1 MQSTTKV
8 VFKDYTPNQIELL
21 PQSLEELIKPNHPV
35 RIVNQVI
42 DQISIAPLVQAY
54 KGGGSSSYHPRMMLK
69 VLVYGY
75 LSNIYSSRKIESA
88 LEESIHFM
96 WLAGNNKP
104 DHNSINRFRSER
116 LGKALKTIFTEIVQ
130 LLAAEGLVDIKTVYT
145 DGTKIEA
152 NANRYSFVWS
162 KNVSNNRERIKKQI
176 DELWHYAQ
184 QVAQDE
190 LADTAP
196 LEYDPANAEQVAAAV
211 AQIDM
216 VLSKKKIDKKVRQK
230 LTYARNNFAAN
241 TAKANEQAAIVAAGK
256 EKRSSYSKTDHD
268 ATFMRMKEDHMKNGQ
283 LKPAYNLQISS
294 NNRYIVNYSLHQTT
308 ADTRTFIAHIEQ
320 YRQLYQQV
328 PHTITA
334 DAGYGSEENYAY
346 LEGKQIK
353 GFVKYNHFHLE
364 QRSPQKQNP
373 FAQNNLPY
381 DELSDSFTCPAEKQL
396 YNTGT
401 YQTSNESGYKQV
413 ITRYESQSCTEC
425 SLKEQCHK
433 AKTNRIIEVNHQLR
447 IYKAQAKA
455 NLNSEEG
462 IKHRKQRPADVEPVF
477 AQIKHNKA
485 FKRFMLRGIAK
496 VEIEAGLIAIANNL
510 ARKAAA

>member
-8 VFKDYTPNQIELL
+8 VFKDYTPNQIALL

-42 DQISIAPLVQAY
+42 DQISIAPLVRAY
-54 KGGGSSSYHPRMMLK
+54 KGGGSSSYHPRMLLK

-116 LGKALKTIFTEIVQ
+116 LGKALKTIFAEIVQ
-130 LLAAEGLVDIKTVYT
+130 LLAAEGLLDIKTIYT

-152 NANRYSFVWS
+152 NANRYSFVWG
-162 KNVSNNRERIKKQI
+162 KNVSNSRERIKKQI

-184 QVAQDE
+184 QVAKDE

-196 LEYDPANAEQVAAAV
+196 LEYDPASAEQVAAAV
-211 AQIDM
+211 AQIDT

-241 TAKANEQAAIVAAGK
+241 TAKANEQEAIAAASK

-308 ADTRTFIAHIEQ
+308 
-320 YRQLYQQV
+320 
-328 PHTITA
+328 
-334 DAGYGSEENYAY
+334 
-346 LEGKQIK
+346 
-353 GFVKYNHFHLE
+353 
-364 QRSPQKQNP
+364 
-373 FAQNNLPY
+373 
-381 DELSDSFTCPAEKQL
+381 
-396 YNTGT
+396 
-401 YQTSNESGYKQV
+401 
-413 ITRYESQSCTEC
+413 
-425 SLKEQCHK
+425 
-433 AKTNRIIEVNHQLR
+433 
-447 IYKAQAKA
+447 
-455 NLNSEEG
+455 
-462 IKHRKQRPADVEPVF
+462 
-477 AQIKHNKA
+477 
-485 FKRFMLRGIAK
+485 
-496 VEIEAGLIAIANNL
+496 
-510 ARKAAA
+510 